1 MRTYGAFVLVLCS
14 FPTLVAQAI
23 PGVCS
28 STVQEPGVVLLRHL
42 NTAEMSFAAEHQR
55 FASVSELL
63 SDADTKKYL
72 HMFGSETDP
81 LPGYTLHS
89 VISGDGKSYVL
100 TVTKA
105 NGDCTGFGATTYEKG
120 VISLLEPL
128 R

>member
-1 MRTYGAFVLVLCS
+1 MRIYGAFVLVLCS
-14 FPTLVAQAI
+14 FSTLIAQTI
-23 PGVCS
+23 PGACS
-28 STVQEPGVVLLRHL
+28 STVQKPSVVLLRHL
-42 NTAEMSFAAEHQR
+42 NTAEMSFAARHQC

-63 SDADTKKYL
+63 SDADMKKYL
-72 HMFGSETDP
+72 PMFGSETDP
-81 LPGYTLHS
+81 LPGHTLHS

-105 NGDCTGFGATTYEKG
+105 NGDCTGFGATTYEEG